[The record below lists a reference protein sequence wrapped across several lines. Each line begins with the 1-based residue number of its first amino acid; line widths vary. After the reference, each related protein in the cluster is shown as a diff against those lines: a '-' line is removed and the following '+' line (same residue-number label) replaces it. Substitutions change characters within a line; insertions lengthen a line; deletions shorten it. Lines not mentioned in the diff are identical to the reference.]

1 MSKSNSSVH
10 CIIPPYMIAALI
22 EKNKEKAEIFKSKVN
37 NLTLDE
43 QIRSR
48 RKVFT
53 TLSNEDQKIVTEAP
67 VKDSPIAPN
76 REVYTANHKQTQP
89 GKLVRKEGQ
98 SAVAD
103 EDVNNAYDA
112 AGYTWSFYYDLFGR
126 NSIDNK
132 GLKII
137 QTVHYGKKYD
147 NAFWDGQQMIF
158 GDGDGT
164 IFASFTKDIDVIG
177 HELTHGV
184 VQYECNL
191 SYQDQSGAL
200 NESLA
205 DVFGIM
211 IKQRAKNQD
220 VTQSDWLIGENV
232 LIGEQYALRS
242 FKAPGT
248 AYVNHPDL
256 GSDPQPSNMSGYA
269 DDPNDNGGVHL
280 NSGITNH
287 AFYLAATAIGGF
299 AWEKTGKVWYAAMC
313 DTERVKSNASFID
326 FKNATVYHA
335 QQLFAD
341 DESIAKAV
349 SDAWEAVGVKEV
361 LA

>member
-1 MSKSNSSVH
+1 MKQNYSPH
-10 CIIPPYMIAALI
+10 FIIPPYMIAAI
-22 EKNKEKAEIFKSKVN
+22 MNKNEENVTTFKAKVT
-37 NLTLDE
+37 NLQLDE

-48 RKVFT
+48 RKIFSS
-53 TLSNEDQKIVTEAP
+53 LSEKGRQILAIEP
-67 VKDSPIAPN
+67 VKDSAIAPN
-76 REVYTANHKQTQP
+76 REVYTANHQQIQP

-98 SAVAD
+98 KPVAD

-112 AGYTWSFYYDLFGR
+112 AGYTFSFYYDLFNR

-132 GLKII
+132 GLKLI
-137 QTVHYGKKYD
+137 QTVHYGNKYD

-158 GDGDGT
+158 GDGDGK
-164 IFASFTKDIDVIG
+164 IFASFTRDIDVIG

-191 SYQDQSGAL
+191 DYQGQSGAL

-220 VTQSDWLIGENV
+220 VTQSDWLIGENI

-248 AYVNHPDL
+248 AYVNHPVL
-256 GSDPQPSNMSGYA
+256 GTDPQPANMSGYFN
-269 DDPNDNGGVHL
+269 DPSDNGGVHT

-299 AWEKTGKVWYAAMC
+299 AWEKTGQIWYAAMC
-313 DTERVKSNASFID
+313 DTERVKPDASFID

-335 QQLFAD
+335 QQLFASD
-341 DESIAKAV
+341 KTVAQAV
-349 SDAWEAVGVKEV
+349 EDAWNKVGVKE
-361 LA
+361 ASI

>member
-1 MSKSNSSVH
+1 MIKSKYFVH

-22 EKNKEKAEIFKSKVN
+22 EKNEGKANTFKSKVT
-37 NLTLDE
+37 NLMLDE
-43 QIRSR
+43 QIRNR
-48 RKVFT
+48 RKVFS
-53 TLSNEDQKIVTEAP
+53 TLSREGRKIVSTLP
-67 VKDSPIAPN
+67 VTAAAITPD
-76 REVYTANHKQTQP
+76 REVYTANHQQTQP
-89 GKLVRKEGQ
+89 GTLVRKEGQ
-98 SAVAD
+98 SPVAD
-103 EDVNNAYDA
+103 KDVNNAYDA
-112 AGYTWSFYYDLFGR
+112 AGYTWSFYYDIFGR
-126 NSIDNK
+126 NSIDNQ
-132 GLKII
+132 GLKLV
-137 QTVHYGKKYD
+137 QTVHYGDQYD
-147 NAFWDGQQMIF
+147 NAFWDGEQMIF

-164 IFASFTKDIDVIG
+164 IFASFTLDIDVIG

-191 SYQDQSGAL
+191 DYQDQSGAL

-211 IKQRAKNQD
+211 IKQRALNHD
-220 VTQSDWLIGENV
+220 VTQSDWLIGENI

-256 GSDPQPSNMSGYA
+256 GSDPQPSNMSGYTN
-269 DDPNDNGGVHL
+269 DPNDNGGVHL

-313 DTERVKSNASFID
+313 DTERVKP
-326 FKNATVYHA
+326 NATFADFRNATIYHA
-335 QQLFAD
+335 QQLFAE
-341 DESIAKAV
+341 DESVTTAI
-349 SDAWEAVGVKEV
+349 SNAWDAVGVKET

>member
-1 MSKSNSSVH
+1 MSKFNSSVH
-10 CIIPPYMIAALI
+10 CIIPPYMIAALLKKNE
-22 EKNKEKAEIFKSKVN
+22 EKTNTFKAKAT

-48 RKVFT
+48 RKVFSS
-53 TLSNEDQKIVTEAP
+53 LSKKGRKIMASTPLTDSALAP
-67 VKDSPIAPN
+67 D

-89 GKLVRKEGQ
+89 GTLVRKEGQ
-98 SAVAD
+98 KPVAD
-103 EDVNNAYDA
+103 ADVNNAYDA

-126 NSIDNK
+126 NSIDNQ
-132 GLKII
+132 GLKLI
-137 QTVHYGKKYD
+137 QTVHYSKKYD

-164 IFASFTKDIDVIG
+164 IFASFTLDIDVIG

-191 SYQDQSGAL
+191 DYQGQSGAL

-211 IKQRAKNQD
+211 IKQRALNQD
-220 VTQSDWLIGENV
+220 VTQSNWLIGENV
-232 LIGEQYALRS
+232 LIGDQYALRS

-256 GSDPQPSNMSGYA
+256 GTDPQSGNMTGYIN
-269 DDPNDNGGVHL
+269 DPNDNGGVHT

-299 AWEKTGKVWYAAMC
+299 AWEKTGKIWYAALC
-313 DTERVKSNASFID
+313 DTERVKPNATFAD
-326 FKNATVYHA
+326 FKNATIYHA

-341 DESIAKAV
+341 DASVATAITN
-349 SDAWEAVGVKEV
+349 AWATVGVTNSQ
-361 LA
+361 A

>member
-1 MSKSNSSVH
+1 MKQNHSPH
-10 CIIPPYMIAALI
+10 FIIPPYMIAALLS
-22 EKNKEKAEIFKSKVN
+22 KNEENVSVFRAN
-37 NLTLDE
+37 ATNLQIDE

-48 RKVFT
+48 RKLFGS
-53 TLSNEDQKIVTEAP
+53 LSEKGRQILAIES
-67 VKDSPIAPN
+67 VKDSAIAPN
-76 REVYTANHKQTQP
+76 REVYTANHQQTQP
-89 GKLVRKEGQ
+89 GKLARKEGQ
-98 SAVAD
+98 QPVAD

-112 AGYTWSFYYDLFGR
+112 AGYTFSFYYDLFGR

-132 GLKII
+132 GLKLI
-137 QTVHYGKKYD
+137 QTVHYSNKYD

-158 GDGDGT
+158 GDGDGK

-191 SYQDQSGAL
+191 DYQGQSGAL

-220 VTQSDWLIGENV
+220 VTQSDWLIGESI
-232 LIGEQYALRS
+232 LIGDQYALRS

-248 AYVNHPDL
+248 AYVNHPEL
-256 GSDPQPSNMSGYA
+256 GTDPQPSNMSGYFN
-269 DDPNDNGGVHL
+269 DPYDNGGVHT

-299 AWEKTGKVWYAAMC
+299 AWEKTGKIWYAAMC
-313 DTERVKSNASFID
+313 DIERVKPDASFID

-335 QQLFAD
+335 QQLFTD
-341 DESIAKAV
+341 DASVAQAV
-349 SDAWEAVGVKEV
+349 EAAWNNVGVKE
-361 LA
+361 ASI